1 MPQDTPNTTDIPPVV
16 LTETIEEETEEEAEE
31 ETVELCENCENPVDN
46 CECCSECNQ
55 HMDSCDCTSCE
66 RCGDRIREGN
76 GYCCSSYCSSR
87 CADRDNHRHYQ
98 CGCIGN
104 DDSYSC
110 ESCDQC
116 NDCVSLS
123 CQDCNCCE
131 NCCDCTQ
138 EEAGPIQSYSCKDYP
153 KANPINPPYTP
164 FLYLGV
170 ELEVECS
177 HDDIRGEVAQK
188 IYDRNNDVLL
198 LKEDG
203 SLQNGF
209 ELVTGKLSLEK
220 HQAFWPGIAKDAV
233 NAGARSWKH
242 KSTGLHVHLSR
253 NWFSPLTIGKLTVF
267 INSPATRSQI
277 VKLAGRECPS
287 YAALTAKKLT
297 CNYSDCRYEA
307 VNLTNP
313 KTLEIRIFKGTLNA
327 GHILADIEFCH
338 AAAYWCAQVS
348 MIDIESWASFFS
360 YVKKQGKQY
369 KHLIQFFGAQSTTT
383 EGEN

>member
-16 LTETIEEETEEEAEE
+16 LTETIEE
-31 ETVELCENCENPVDN
+31 VELCANCEQPLDD
-46 CECCSECNQ
+46 CDCCSECNQ
-55 HMDSCDCTSCE
+55 TADDCDCTNCE
-66 RCGDRIREGN
+66 RCGDRIQEGN
-76 GYCCSSYCSSR
+76 GYCCQNYCSSR
-87 CADRDNHRHYQ
+87 CADRDNHRHYA
-98 CGCIGN
+98 CGCTSN
-104 DDSYSC
+104 ADSYSC
-110 ESCDQC
+110 ADCNHC

-123 CQDCNCCE
+123 CQDCNRCE
-131 NCCDCTQ
+131 NCCDCEQ
-138 EEAGPIQSYSCKDYP
+138 EDKGPIEPYNSKNYP
-153 KANPINPPYTP
+153 PSNPLNPPYTP

-177 HDDIRGEVAQK
+177 HDDVVGKVAQQ
-188 IYDRNNDVLL
+188 IHDRHNDTLL

-220 HQAFWPGIAKDAV
+220 HQAYWPQIAQDSVK
-233 NAGARSWKH
+233 AGARSWKH

-267 INSPATRSQI
+267 INSPNTRANI

-287 YAALTAKKLT
+287 YAALKAKKLT

-307 VNLTNP
+307 VNLSNP
-313 KTLEIRIFKGTLNA
+313 KTIEIRIFKGTLNTI
-327 GHILADIEFCH
+327 HILANIEFCH

-348 MIDIESWASFFS
+348 MSDIESWPSFFD